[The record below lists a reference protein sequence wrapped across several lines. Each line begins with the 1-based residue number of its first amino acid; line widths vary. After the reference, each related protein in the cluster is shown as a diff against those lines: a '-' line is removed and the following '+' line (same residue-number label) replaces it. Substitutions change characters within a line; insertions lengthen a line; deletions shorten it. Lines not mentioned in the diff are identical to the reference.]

1 MKRLRE
7 ESMEEGGV
15 CVRFGEEDEDE
26 VERKMQEERER

>member
-1 MKRLRE
+1 MKDFRD

-26 VERKMQEERER
+26 VERKMEEERER